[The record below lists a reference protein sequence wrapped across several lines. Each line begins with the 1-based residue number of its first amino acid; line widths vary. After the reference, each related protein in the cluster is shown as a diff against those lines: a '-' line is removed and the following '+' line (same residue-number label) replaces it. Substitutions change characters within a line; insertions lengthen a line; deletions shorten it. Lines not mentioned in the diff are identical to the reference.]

1 MLAFN
6 KQVAKYNLDMS
17 ELKAK
22 YKQIAGFHFVS
33 SVTRSGIS
41 NLEKDL
47 VEVTL
52 QQKYIGE
59 KIPVIFKCLIQGC
72 DFFNRKLKFNIKQ
85 MSYLFYK

>member
-1 MLAFN
+1 MG
-6 KQVAKYNLDMS
+6 

-33 SVTRSGIS
+33 SVTRSGIL

-59 KIPVIFKCLIQGC
+59 KIPVIL
-72 DFFNRKLKFNIKQ
+72 NV
-85 MSYLFYK
+85 